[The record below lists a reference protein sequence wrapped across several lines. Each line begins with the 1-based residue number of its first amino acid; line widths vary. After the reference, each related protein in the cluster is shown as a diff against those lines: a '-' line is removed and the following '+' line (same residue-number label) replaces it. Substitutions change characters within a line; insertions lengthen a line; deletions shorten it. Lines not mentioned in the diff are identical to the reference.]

1 MKGTK
6 EISNY
11 DLFDNPMVRSAR
23 ESMSQETLDEYK
35 RIGEDMYNQV
45 EFETGTV
52 LNNTDDPFVEFVA
65 YTAEALKSG
74 MDPSYLNPD
83 EIRIMEEHYQ
93 CKDWYQKHYASI

>member
-1 MKGTK
+1 MREGD
-6 EISNY
+6 ISNY

-35 RIGEDMYNQV
+35 KIGEDMYEQV

-52 LNNTDDPFVEFVA
+52 LNNTEDPFVEFVA

-74 MDPSYLNPD
+74 MDPVYLNPD
-83 EIRIMEEHYQ
+83 ETKIMEEHYQ
-93 CKDWYQKHYASI
+93 CKDWYEKHFI